1 MSMNPSPSPFPT
13 SLLSPLPPHRCS
25 PETNRMAS
33 LINSLHVQ
41 TPKAEGTPLVAPLP
55 PNPSAARAASGGRG
69 CLGNAE
75 LLELSGCSGNFFGL
89 WALPGGLFLQL
100 LVFPHLF
107 RVLVLGGKGRERTG
121 HTRGGKG
128 REKRTQRMATTG
140 SEEQGLKES

>member
-1 MSMNPSPSPFPT
+1 MYKHQKQREHPR
-13 SLLSPLPPHRCS
+13 PP
-25 PETNRMAS
+25 
-33 LINSLHVQ
+33 
-41 TPKAEGTPLVAPLP
+41 PLP
-55 PNPSAARAASGGRG
+55 PNPSAVRAASGGRG

-107 RVLVLGGKGRERTG
+107 RVLVLGGKGRERAGYTQ
-121 HTRGGKG
+121 GGKG
-128 REKRTQRMATTG
+128 RDQRTQRVATTG